1 MQIKLILRVAVVAM
15 LFTAASGCA
24 TYAYKFQPI
33 ERALVAHHPDV
44 ALTAL
49 DSAYSP
55 SGVDAPLYFLN
66 KGMLL
71 RLNNRFAD
79 SNDAL
84 ESARRLIEKVEAVSV
99 TEQTS
104 AFLVN
109 DTTHSYE
116 GEDFEKVLLHL
127 YKALNYLDLQQPN
140 EARVEAQQIDVK
152 IRELNGSSSGGALT
166 EEAFARYL
174 TGIIYENLGEWSD
187 AMIDYR
193 KAYEAFGLYKKKY
206 NVALPASL
214 KYALLRLTERQG
226 LSDELKS
233 FREEFKITDWPSVAS
248 REVNGEFILTLHSG
262 LVALKGEVASHALDP
277 SSGRLI
283 RVALPVYHPRTV
295 QVTQARLH
303 IGDQTVQ
310 LDLVEDVTALA
321 IKSLE
326 SHMVAITARTVARAA
341 VKYRVAKEAEKRNP
355 GAGLLMNIAGVVLEQ
370 ADTRSWSSL
379 PAQIQLGRVS
389 LPPGT
394 YKAQLELL
402 DNSGKLINTRD
413 FGNVAITRGKAT
425 YLAFHWTS

>member
-1 MQIKLILRVAVVAM
+1 M

-33 ERALVAHHPDV
+33 ERALAAHKPDV

-49 DSAYSP
+49 DKAYSP

-84 ESARRLIEKVEAVSV
+84 ESARRLMESVEAVSV

-140 EARVEAQQIDVK
+140 EARVEAQQVDVK
-152 IRELNGSSSGGALT
+152 IRELNSSSSGAALT

-214 KYALLRLTERQG
+214 KYALLRLAERQG

-233 FREEFKITDWPSVAS
+233 FREEFQITDWPSVAS
-248 REVNGEFILTLHSG
+248 REVNGEFVLTLHSG

-283 RVALPVYHPRTV
+283 RVALPVYQPRTV

-310 LDLVEDVTALA
+310 LDLVENVTALA

-341 VKYRVAKEAEKRNP
+341 VKYRVAKEAEKRNS

-379 PAQIQLGRVS
+379 PAQIQLARVS

-402 DNSGKLINTRD
+402 DNSGKLIHTRD